1 MGYVHVEVIKS
12 QSAKNNAAICGDIV
26 EEERKKNSTTIIL
39 SDGLGSGV
47 KANIYATMC
56 ASRLKELI
64 AYGTSLR
71 KSFASLVKTMNSAPK
86 DDLPY
91 SAFSVCRILNN
102 GMATILS
109 YDMPGAIFIS
119 GRFAYILPAKTIY
132 VENSMIGE
140 LNATLKNGDA
150 LLLMSDGIT
159 AAGMGTYFTEGW
171 NINDIKDFIQKKLNS
186 GMKLADIPA
195 AVKNKAAEYWNFHPR
210 DDLSV
215 ILIRSR
221 KGTVVNLLTGPP
233 RNKTKDKFVVSK
245 FLSLEGYKIICGGTT
260 AQMVSRITDRQLIM
274 DDEDY
279 SSVLTPPKYN
289 IKGIDLV
296 TEGVVTLNQLYNLL
310 DADPK
315 KIPGN
320 NPVSDLYFYM
330 MAADSIH
337 FLIGNAYNDASS
349 DISLT
354 QLGILTRNKIVPLL
368 VDELR
373 KKEKLVT
380 FEYL

>member
-12 QSAKNNAAICGDIV
+12 QAAKNNAAICGDVIA
-26 EEERKKNSTTIIL
+26 EERKRNSTTVIL

-56 ASRLKELI
+56 AARLKELI
-64 AYGTSLR
+64 SFGASLR

-102 GMATILS
+102 GIATILS
-109 YDMPGAIFIS
+109 YDMPNAIFIS
-119 GRFAYILPAKTIY
+119 GRFAFTLPVKSTFI
-132 VENSMIGE
+132 ENSVVSE
-140 LNATLKNGDA
+140 LNATLKTGDG

-159 AAGMGTYFTEGW
+159 AAGMGTYFTSGW
-171 NINDIKDFIQKKLNS
+171 GTDEVKDFVQKKLNE
-186 GMKLADIPA
+186 GIKPADIPA
-195 AVKNKAAEYWNFHPR
+195 AVKNKAAEYWNMQPK

-215 ILIRSR
+215 ILIRTR
-221 KGTVVNLLTGPP
+221 KGTVVNIITGPP
-233 RNKTKDKFVVSK
+233 VMKTKDKAVVAK
-245 FLSLEGYKIICGGTT
+245 FLSLEGVKIICGGTT
-260 AQMVSRITDRQLIM
+260 AQVVSRIADRQLHI
-274 DDEDY
+274 DEDY
-279 SSVLTPPKYN
+279 SNVLTPPRYSM
-289 IKGIDLV
+289 KGIDLV

-330 MAADSIH
+330 MAADKIN
-337 FLIGNAYNDASS
+337 FIVGGAYNNASS

-354 QLGILTRNKIVPLL
+354 QLGILTRQKIVPLL
-368 VDELR
+368 ADELR

-380 FEYL
+380 IEYF